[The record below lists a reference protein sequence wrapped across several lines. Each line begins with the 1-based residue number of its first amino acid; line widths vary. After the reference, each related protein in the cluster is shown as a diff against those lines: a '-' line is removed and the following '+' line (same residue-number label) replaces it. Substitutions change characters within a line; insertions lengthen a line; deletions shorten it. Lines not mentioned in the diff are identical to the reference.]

1 MGWVDHEN
9 NNFRLKEDSL
19 FRANRPTVE
28 NKFGSGSEGSDVG
41 VQFEIYDRAQR
52 AVSSVEVQAGANEA
66 TLRFAVASA
75 ENACSADVS
84 ADTAFAESKR
94 FVEDAPVEGVH
105 SIRLTGLKPGTR
117 YNWRLLCGARAE
129 GSLTTAAGSGGL

>member
-1 MGWVDHEN
+1 
-9 NNFRLKEDSL
+9 
-19 FRANRPTVE
+19 
-28 NKFGSGSEGSDVG
+28 
-41 VQFEIYDRAQR
+41 
-52 AVSSVEVQAGANEA
+52 VSSVEVQAGANEA